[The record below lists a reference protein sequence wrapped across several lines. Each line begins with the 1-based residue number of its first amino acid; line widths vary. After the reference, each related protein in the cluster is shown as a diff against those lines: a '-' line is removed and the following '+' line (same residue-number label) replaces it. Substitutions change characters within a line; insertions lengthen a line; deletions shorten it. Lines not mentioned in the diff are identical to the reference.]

1 MEVWSDLKKTASNRK
16 DAPKFAANM
25 ILFAMAV
32 FAAVKDVFFRVYR
45 FIFAR
50 LNAFLPL
57 PTLPARAPA
66 PQTP

>member
-1 MEVWSDLKKTASNRK
+1 MEVWSDLKKTGSSRK

-32 FAAVKDVFFRVYR
+32 FAAVKKVFLRLFRA
-45 FIFAR
+45 IFVR

-57 PTLPARAPA
+57 PTLPARAP
-66 PQTP
+66 